1 MSRLAL
7 SDSDKL
13 ARDWF
18 VKTTK
23 ALGCDVQV
31 DAMGIKHLYLGVYRA
46 DIAVGNIFAV
56 RPGRKDGPP
65 TFAGKQH
72 NLGEMKQEVD
82 GFYRKSYGY
91 AG

>member
-7 SDSDKL
+7 SDADKL

-31 DAMGIKHLYLGVYRA
+31 DAMGIEHLQLREENS
-46 DIAVGNIFAV
+46 DIVVGNIFAV
-56 RPGRKDGPP
+56 RSGRKGGSP
-65 TFAGKQH
+65 TFAGK
-72 NLGEMKQEVD
+72 
-82 GFYRKSYGY
+82 
-91 AG
+91 